1 MYRYHPLN
9 TTRNEIRLLVLQP
22 GGFSDDIVA
31 YIQHVPLDYKL
42 KYEALSYIWGSP
54 TPGKN
59 IKISGDDFNVR
70 ENLYGALRHLRH
82 AEQTRILWID
92 AICINQSDIHERNQQ
107 IKRMREIY
115 NLADEVI
122 VWLGTETPDNRTA
135 VDFLRHCDQFKS
147 IDDRHEEIS
156 DMLAKEENAHIL
168 NAVSSFLRQEY
179 WSRVWI
185 IQEIRVATQLR
196 VYFGSD
202 SIRWTTFET
211 VVASVGALLEE
222 PGASD
227 GKSSAFASSPKTI
240 LREPTPLQ
248 ISLLRSGFLNISLDA
263 AIFAFWKGRG
273 ASDPRDC
280 LYALYGLFDSQVND
294 NIATPDIDYNLT
306 TKDVF
311 INFVT
316 YGMTNPSTPSEGPLN
331 LICLREPGRT
341 NTELP
346 SWVPDFS
353 ARNTSFIELITC
365 QTSPILCDYRSTT
378 TLNLHSSISGDILRS
393 RGFILDIISRCGD
406 YLDDSGAAV
415 KGLRGQAPPAVL
427 PLIHHWEVLQSWTDL
442 ALSLST
448 IPPNDYDSSRNRFK
462 SFWKS
467 IYVDADDA
475 WDFSPDI
482 EPDLWERAF
491 DIAVDFA
498 ANRYPT
504 KSLDEHIK
512 KILGDEASAFRIS
525 MEVWA
530 MLSRH
535 RRLAVTIEGTF
546 VLAPADVEIHD
557 LVCILLDCDLPVIL
571 RRVQDHYIFLGDCYV
586 ENIMHGEITGAL
598 KRGEYK
604 TIEFDIM

>member
-1 MYRYHPLN
+1 MYGYHPLDA
-9 TTRNEIRLLVLQP
+9 TRREIRLLVLEP
-22 GGFSDDIVA
+22 GSFSDDIVA
-31 YIQHVPLDYKL
+31 CIQHAPLNFKL
-42 KYEALSYIWGSP
+42 EYEALSYTWGSS
-54 TPGKN
+54 TPEKN
-59 IKISGDDFNVR
+59 IKISGDDFNIR
-70 ENLYGALRHLRH
+70 ENLYNALRHLRYPKQ
-82 AEQTRILWID
+82 ARILWID
-92 AICINQSDIHERNQQ
+92 AICINQSDINERNRQ

-135 VDFLRHCDQFKS
+135 VDLLRRCDQFKS
-147 IDDRHEEIS
+147 IDERHEEIS
-156 DMLAKEENAHIL
+156 EMLAKEENAHIL

-202 SIRWTTFET
+202 SIRWTAFET
-211 VVASVGALLEE
+211 VAASVGALLEE
-222 PGASD
+222 PRASG
-227 GKSSAFASSPKTI
+227 GKSFAFASSPKTI

-248 ISLLRSGFLNISLDA
+248 ICLLRSGFLNISLNA

-316 YGMTNPSTPSEGPLN
+316 YGMTNPSTLSEGPLN

-346 SWVPDFS
+346 SWVTDFS
-353 ARNTSFIELITC
+353 ARDTSFIEFITC
-365 QTSPILCDYRSTT
+365 QASPILRDYRSTT

-393 RGFILDIISRCGD
+393 RGFVLDIISRCGD

-427 PLIHHWEVLQSWTDL
+427 SLIHHWEVLQSWTDS
-442 ALSLST
+442 ASSLST
-448 IPPNDYDSSRNRFK
+448 IPPNNYDSSRNRFK

-504 KSLDEHIK
+504 KSLDEYIK

-535 RRLAVTIEGTF
+535 RRLAVTIEDTF

-586 ENIMHGEITGAL
+586 ENIMHGEITEAL